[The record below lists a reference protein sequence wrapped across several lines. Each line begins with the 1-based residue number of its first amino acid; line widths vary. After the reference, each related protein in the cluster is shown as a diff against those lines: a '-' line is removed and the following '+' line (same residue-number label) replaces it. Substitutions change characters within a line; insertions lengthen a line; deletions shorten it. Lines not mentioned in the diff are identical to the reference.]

1 MSLEFLTV
9 DDILVAMA
17 QNVSITRRILGADL
31 LQHSPHPIDKA
42 FEIFSTKFY
51 VVNLVPFNP
60 HRVVI
65 SLLEEFSHKQDG
77 LTTRYALAKTF
88 HFHMDIVDVLPDRRV
103 AACRILHCR

>member
-9 DDILVAMA
+9 DDILVAVV
-17 QNVSITRRILGADL
+17 QNVSITGCVFGADL
-31 LQHSPHPIDKA
+31 LQHNPHPIDEA
-42 FEIFSTKFY
+42 LEIFSTKFY
-51 VVNLVPFNP
+51 AMNLVPLNP

-65 SLLEEFSHKQDG
+65 SLLEELSHKQDG
-77 LTTRYALAKTF
+77 LTARYALSKTF